1 MKIMKQRAVLNCQV
15 STWNNVNAGGPQGSI
30 LGPLFFLIYI
40 DGLSDMLSSNL
51 KLFVNETSLFL
62 LSMTIH
68 ESAGKLNEYLKKIGF
83 LTGK

>member
-15 STWNNVNAGGPQGSI
+15 SSWNNVNAGDPQGYI

-51 KLFVNETSLFL
+51 KSFVNETSLFL
-62 LSMTIH
+62 CL
-68 ESAGKLNEYLKKIGF
+68 KLTHKRHLVVI
-83 LTGK
+83 LD